1 MKLEA
6 YEKEILKN
14 YNYIEK
20 LEEIIPLK
28 KAEIELKLWNKVKEK
43 LEEKLKTKPT
53 VESYDFVEDSLEYL
67 LQKHVDI
74 LFFKLENLEEY
85 YEEPIYLGIGRYL
98 AKKGIYFSIS
108 DDFLDNKDKKY
119 TSLLNKLKN
128 NENFKKWKSF
138 NDKNLYLD
146 LENEEL
152 INLFNLGEDDFYDLL
167 EEEKL
172 NKIVD
177 IIVELFFEEYE
188 KLNTIKL

>member
-1 MKLEA
+1 MKLET

-53 VESYDFVEDSLEYL
+53 VKSYDFVKNSLEYL

-74 LFFKLENLEEY
+74 LFFKLENLKEY
-85 YEEPIYLGIGRYL
+85 YKKPIYLGIGRYL

-108 DDFLDNKDKKY
+108 DDFLDNKYKKY

-146 LENEEL
+146 LEKEEL
-152 INLFNLGEDDFYDLL
+152 INLFNLGEDDFYDFL

-177 IIVELFFEEYE
+177 IIVELFCEEYE